1 MLGEQ
6 LGCGLLWGE
15 ASYPIEREI
24 TLVGYFTVYRALHKM
39 TNGVQNLSMTH
50 HR

>member
-15 ASYPIEREI
+15 ASSPIEREI
-24 TLVGYFTVYRALHKM
+24 MLVGYFTVYRALHKM
-39 TNGVQNLSMTH
+39 TNGCPESEH
-50 HR
+50 DSP